1 MGFTSKLSSLASNQP
16 APPLPPAAFFLY
28 YKKNEI
34 KKKCADVRLNIWL
47 SRTLFSDCRL
57 CLKWS
62 CCMYYELW
70 LARRRWR

>member
-16 APPLPPAAFFLY
+16 APHPSPQQQV
-28 YKKNEI
+28 I

-70 LARRRWR
+70 WARRRRWR